1 MIAPMSDTRP
11 QSSASSTRA
20 AWIAP
25 VALAVGVVAIALAA
39 WGLLRPSGSG
49 EVASGGGVQSGDQKT
64 QVCEAFTMVRNAVSL
79 QTNADLGTDRA
90 AQQAVAAN
98 ARLATLG
105 GGEFLLSR
113 LNSSVP
119 GDLADAVRSF
129 ADDLTYIGM
138 GQLAGAPADDPAQSN
153 REKTAQAT
161 AAKID
166 TLCR

>member
-1 MIAPMSDTRP
+1 MSDTKHSWVAP
-11 QSSASSTRA
+11 A
-20 AWIAP
+20 ALAVAV
-25 VALAVGVVAIALAA
+25 VALAFAA
-39 WGLLRPSGSG
+39 WGLLRSPSGGTDTSTS
-49 EVASGGGVQSGDQKT
+49 ASSGDPKT
-64 QVCEAFTMVRNAVSL
+64 QVCDAFTMVRNAVSL
-79 QTNADLGTDRA
+79 QTNADLGNDRV

-113 LNSSVP
+113 LNGSVP

-129 ADDLTYIGM
+129 AEDLTYIGM

-153 REKTAQAT
+153 REQTAQAT

>member
-1 MIAPMSDTRP
+1 MSETKP
-11 QSSASSTRA
+11 FSSATSTRA
-20 AWIAP
+20 SWIAP
-25 VALAVGVVAIALAA
+25 VALVVGVVAVALAA
-39 WGLLRPSGSG
+39 WGLVRSSDSDNTTY
-49 EVASGGGVQSGDQKT
+49 AAGVPSGDQKT

-79 QTNADLGTDRA
+79 QTNADLGNDRV

-113 LNSSVP
+113 LNSEVP
-119 GDLADAVRSF
+119 DDLADAVRSF

-138 GQLAGAPADDPAQSN
+138 GQLAGAPADDPAQGN

>member
-1 MIAPMSDTRP
+1 MSDTKP
-11 QSSASSTRA
+11 LSSTSDTKHSCV
-20 AWIAP
+20 AP
-25 VALAVGVVAIALAA
+25 VALAVAVVALAVAA
-39 WGLLRPSGSG
+39 WGLLRSPSDDAEGST
-49 EVASGGGVQSGDQKT
+49 SSSSGDPKT
-64 QVCEAFTMVRNAVSL
+64 QVCDAFTMVRNAVSL
-79 QTNADLGTDRA
+79 QTNADLGNDRV

-113 LNSSVP
+113 LNGSVP
-119 GDLADAVRSF
+119 ADLADAVRSF
-129 ADDLTYIGM
+129 ANDLTYIGM

>member
-1 MIAPMSDTRP
+1 MSDTKH
-11 QSSASSTRA
+11 S
-20 AWIAP
+20 WVAP
-25 VALAVGVVAIALAA
+25 AALAVAVIALAVAA
-39 WGLLRPSGSG
+39 WGLLRSPSGD
-49 EVASGGGVQSGDQKT
+49 AGGSTSSSSGDPKA
-64 QVCEAFTMVRNAVSL
+64 QVCDAFTMVRNAVSL
-79 QTNADLGTDRA
+79 QTNADLGNDRV

-113 LNSSVP
+113 LNGSVP
-119 GDLADAVRSF
+119 ADLADAVRSF

-153 REKTAQAT
+153 REQTAQAT